1 MAALAHGHQHTRYPP
16 HGRLNR
22 GPNQPPTSCHQG
34 GGGWQGHLQLVSYLS
49 AVPTIVN
56 NFFNKPLDKTP
67 KVWYIIVVREGISKA
82 LLLTDATSTN
92 GEETLERKRR
102 LQVALQFNL

>member
-1 MAALAHGHQHTRYPP
+1 M
-16 HGRLNR
+16 
-22 GPNQPPTSCHQG
+22 
-34 GGGWQGHLQLVSYLS
+34 
-49 AVPTIVN
+49 N
-56 NFFNKPLDKTP
+56 NFFKKPLDRRP

-102 LQVALQFNL
+102 LQVALQFKTMDNDYNDIYFFLILGLVSFVVILATGIYIETL